1 MRAEEHPEAL
11 IDRATRGALDPD
23 AQATLDRH
31 LAICPECAE
40 QVALAPR
47 FEREL
52 APQPRDEILD
62 QRAFEAAMR
71 RMQSSPPAV
80 RRRPLPSWFRWAAA
94 AALLL
99 FGVTGAAAVIGR
111 WIAPRAVTQ
120 PRVPAVHR
128 DRKSV
133 V

>member
-62 QRAFEAAMR
+62 QRVRQAPESAYDPEFFEAFATDAGWR
-71 RMQSSPPAV
+71 V
-80 RRRPLPSWFRWAAA
+80 
-94 AALLL
+94 
-99 FGVTGAAAVIGR
+99 GR
-111 WIAPRAVTQ
+111 
-120 PRVPAVHR
+120 
-128 DRKSV
+128 
-133 V
+133 